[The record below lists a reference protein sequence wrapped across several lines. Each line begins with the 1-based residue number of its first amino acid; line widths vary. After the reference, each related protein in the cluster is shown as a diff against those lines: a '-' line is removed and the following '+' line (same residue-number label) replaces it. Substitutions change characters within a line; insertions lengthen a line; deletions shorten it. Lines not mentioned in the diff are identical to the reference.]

1 MKDKIRILKGEIMTK
16 ESLQTRCNEEGL
28 KIKILSVEKTEYENY
43 EVVYTFDMEYQGR
56 DSYEDYIIE
65 PELDELVENEK
76 EFIFM
81 VGFRN
86 VS

>member
-1 MKDKIRILKGEIMTK
+1 MTK

-28 KIKILSVEKTEYENY
+28 EIKILFVEKTEYEDY
-43 EVVYTFDMEYQGR
+43 EVVYTFDMDYQGR

-65 PELDELVENEK
+65 PELDELVKDED

-81 VGFRN
+81 VSFRS
-86 VS
+86 VT

>member
-1 MKDKIRILKGEIMTK
+1 MTK
-16 ESLQTRCNEEGL
+16 ESLQTRCNEEEL
-28 KIKILSVEKTEYENY
+28 KIKILFVEKTEYENY
-43 EVVYTFDMEYQGR
+43 EVIYTFNMGYQDR

-65 PELDELVENEK
+65 PELDELVEDEE

-86 VS
+86 VSYK

>member
-1 MKDKIRILKGEIMTK
+1 MTK

-28 KIKILSVEKTEYENY
+28 EIKILFVEKTKYENY
-43 EVVYTFDMEYQGR
+43 EVVYTFDIEYQGR
-56 DSYEDYIIE
+56 DSYKNYIIE
-65 PELDELVENEK
+65 PELDELVKDEED
-76 EFIFM
+76 FIFM

>member
-1 MKDKIRILKGEIMTK
+1 MTK
-16 ESLQTRCNEEGL
+16 ESLQTRCNEEEL
-28 KIKILSVEKTEYENY
+28 KIKILFVEKTEYENY
-43 EVVYTFDMEYQGR
+43 EVIYTFDMGYQDR

-65 PELDELVENEK
+65 PELDELVEDEE

-86 VS
+86 VSYK

>member
-1 MKDKIRILKGEIMTK
+1 MTK
-16 ESLQTRCNEEGL
+16 ESFQTRCNEEGL
-28 KIKILSVEKTEYENY
+28 KIKILFVEKTEYENY

-65 PELDELVENEK
+65 PELDELVEDEE

-81 VGFRN
+81 VGFRS